1 MLDPEPFLPQLSSET
16 FLGEFMA
23 APSSPTVRRR
33 QLAAELKR
41 LRPAAKMTI
50 EQVAEHLEWSPGK
63 ISKIENARVSV
74 LPRDVRHLL
83 EAYGIGE
90 GPEREALLTLAR
102 QSRERGWWQQY
113 GEAVPEYFQTYVGLE
128 AAASAISTYRAEYV
142 PGLLQTEA
150 YATAVHRAA
159 LMNADEGEI
168 GNQVAVRMA
177 RQHRLTEPDAPQLW
191 VVLNE
196 AVIRRVVGERGVMR
210 AQLVKLSELS
220 GAPNVVIQ
228 ILPFSAGAHPAM
240 DSAFSVVT
248 FDPPTPGDVV
258 YFEYP
263 SGALYLEV
271 PDDVARYRLMF
282 DHLRAMALAPEESRR
297 LLARSAEDLA

>member
-1 MLDPEPFLPQLSSET
+1 
-16 FLGEFMA
+16 
-23 APSSPTVRRR
+23 V
-33 QLAAELKR
+33 
-41 LRPAAKMTI
+41 
-50 EQVAEHLEWSPGK
+50 
-63 ISKIENARVSV
+63 
-74 LPRDVRHLL
+74 
-83 EAYGIGE
+83 
-90 GPEREALLTLAR
+90 
-102 QSRERGWWQQY
+102 
-113 GEAVPEYFQTYVGLE
+113 
-128 AAASAISTYRAEYV
+128 
-142 PGLLQTEA
+142 
-150 YATAVHRAA
+150 
-159 LMNADEGEI
+159 
-168 GNQVAVRMA
+168 
-177 RQHRLTEPDAPQLW
+177 W

-196 AVIRRVVGERGVMR
+196 AVIRRLVGERAVMR

-220 GAPNVVIQ
+220 GAPNVIIQ

-271 PDDVARYRLMF
+271 ADDVARYRLMF

>member
-1 MLDPEPFLPQLSSET
+1 MLDPKDFLAQLSSET

-23 APSSPTVRRR
+23 ASSSPTVRRR
-33 QLAAELKR
+33 QLATELKR
-41 LRPAAKMTI
+41 LRLAAKMTI

-74 LPRDVRHLL
+74 LPRDVRRLL
-83 EAYGIGE
+83 EAYGTGE
-90 GPEREALLTLAR
+90 GPERETLLTLAR

-113 GEAVPEYFQTYVGLE
+113 GEAVTEWFQTYVGLE
-128 AAASAISTYRAEYV
+128 AAASAISTYQAEYV

-168 GNQVAVRMA
+168 SKQVTVRMA

-196 AVIRRVVGERGVMR
+196 AVIRRLVGV
-210 AQLVKLSELS
+210 LVIAIGAYFLSS
-220 GAPNVVIQ
+220 G
-228 ILPFSAGAHPAM
+228 LG
-240 DSAFSVVT
+240 
-248 FDPPTPGDVV
+248 
-258 YFEYP
+258 
-263 SGALYLEV
+263 
-271 PDDVARYRLMF
+271 
-282 DHLRAMALAPEESRR
+282 
-297 LLARSAEDLA
+297 

>member
-1 MLDPEPFLPQLSSET
+1 
-16 FLGEFMA
+16 
-23 APSSPTVRRR
+23 
-33 QLAAELKR
+33 
-41 LRPAAKMTI
+41 
-50 EQVAEHLEWSPGK
+50 
-63 ISKIENARVSV
+63 
-74 LPRDVRHLL
+74 
-83 EAYGIGE
+83 
-90 GPEREALLTLAR
+90 
-102 QSRERGWWQQY
+102 
-113 GEAVPEYFQTYVGLE
+113 
-128 AAASAISTYRAEYV
+128 
-142 PGLLQTEA
+142 LLQTEA

-159 LMNADEGEI
+159 LMNADENEI
-168 GNQVAVRMA
+168 GKQVAVRMA

-196 AVIRRVVGERGVMR
+196 AVIRRLVGERAVMQ

-220 GAPNVVIQ
+220 GAPNIIIQ